1 MADPRVSLSAKG
13 ALRLVHP
20 DTRAGVA
27 TPAAWTGGP
36 GRLLLDSLPAM
47 TVIVDERGDVAAA
60 NEAWRRFGREN
71 GAGPAVAEGVGQ
83 NYFAIC
89 GDAVMA
95 GCPPDARAVAGIKRV
110 LRGELP
116 VFTLDYA
123 GQGSVA
129 ERWFMLTVTPLDGG
143 GAVIAHTDITARR
156 RTEMSAA
163 ALIET
168 GRELAGG
175 LDPAEV
181 ARQIAC
187 TVVRVFGT
195 QHAALYRLD
204 REVAR
209 LVCIAAAGLGEP
221 EDWRGQT
228 VGVGEGIVGRAAA
241 EERSVWTPDVL
252 EDSRIDLA
260 ARAVERVTADG
271 FRSVL
276 AVPLKAGERVIG
288 VLNLGDAAGRTYTE
302 DELTL
307 LAAFVGQGAVALENS
322 ALYREIRDARDFLQ
336 SITENSPDAIITTD
350 GRGRLTYFSRGAE
363 AMFGYRAAKMIGSA
377 VADLYPGGLEEARAV
392 KRRLAQEGQLR
403 NYESGFLTKD
413 GGCVEVSA
421 SISLLRDATGRVAGT
436 LGVLKDIGERRRL
449 EEQLRQSQKME
460 AVGRLAGGIAHDF
473 NNLLTVIA
481 GRAQLILSR
490 LRPEEPIHRDATLV
504 RTTADR
510 AAVLTQQLLTFSRK
524 QVLQPQVL
532 NLNAVVTA
540 MEPML
545 GRLIG
550 EDIDLA
556 VIPAESLGRVKA
568 DPGQIEQ
575 VIVNLVVNSRD
586 AMPQGGRLTVE
597 TADVE
602 LDAAY
607 ASRHFSVPP
616 GPYVMLAVSD
626 TGEGMDEQTR
636 SRVFE
641 PFFTTKGP
649 GKGTGLGLATVYGIV
664 KQSGGDIQL
673 YSEPGRG
680 TAFKIYLPRVA
691 QVSAEVDDTTSP
703 SAAVARGDET
713 VLLVEDEP
721 EVRDLAREILEV
733 SGYTVLQACDPLE
746 AVVMAE
752 RHPGPIHLLL
762 TDVIMPRQS
771 GRALVERLRPLRPE
785 MQVLYM
791 SGYTNEA
798 IVRHGVLDP
807 DTLFIQKPFTP
818 DALGHRVRAALD
830 RPRAL

>member
-13 ALRLVHP
+13 ALRRVHP
-20 DTRAGVA
+20 AARAGVA

-36 GRLLLDSLPAM
+36 GRFLLDSLPAM

-116 VFTLDYA
+116 VFTLDYV
-123 GQGSVA
+123 GQGSAA

-181 ARQIAC
+181 ARQIAS

-252 EDSRIDLA
+252 NDSRIDLA

-302 DELTL
+302 DELAL

-350 GRGRLTYFSRGAE
+350 GRGRLTYF
-363 AMFGYRAAKMIGSA
+363 
-377 VADLYPGGLEEARAV
+377 
-392 KRRLAQEGQLR
+392 
-403 NYESGFLTKD
+403 
-413 GGCVEVSA
+413 
-421 SISLLRDATGRVAGT
+421 
-436 LGVLKDIGERRRL
+436 
-449 EEQLRQSQKME
+449 
-460 AVGRLAGGIAHDF
+460 
-473 NNLLTVIA
+473 
-481 GRAQLILSR
+481 
-490 LRPEEPIHRDATLV
+490 
-504 RTTADR
+504 
-510 AAVLTQQLLTFSRK
+510 
-524 QVLQPQVL
+524 
-532 NLNAVVTA
+532 
-540 MEPML
+540 
-545 GRLIG
+545 
-550 EDIDLA
+550 
-556 VIPAESLGRVKA
+556 
-568 DPGQIEQ
+568 
-575 VIVNLVVNSRD
+575 
-586 AMPQGGRLTVE
+586 
-597 TADVE
+597 
-602 LDAAY
+602 
-607 ASRHFSVPP
+607 
-616 GPYVMLAVSD
+616 
-626 TGEGMDEQTR
+626 
-636 SRVFE
+636 
-641 PFFTTKGP
+641 
-649 GKGTGLGLATVYGIV
+649 
-664 KQSGGDIQL
+664 

-691 QVSAEVDDTTSP
+691 QVAAEVDDTTSP
-703 SAAVARGDET
+703 RAAVARGDET

-733 SGYTVLQACDPLE
+733 SGYTVLQTCDPLE